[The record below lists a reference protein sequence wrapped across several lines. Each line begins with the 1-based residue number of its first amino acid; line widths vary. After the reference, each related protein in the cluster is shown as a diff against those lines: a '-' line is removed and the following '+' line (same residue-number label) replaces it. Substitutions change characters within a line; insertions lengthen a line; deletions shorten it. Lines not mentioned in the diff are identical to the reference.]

1 MIPWYGPPSGGLT
14 HEPEIAVSSTQRLT
28 QRQVV
33 AAVGIARVGEPGYL
47 MANASW
53 SIRPCFAPTA
63 DHKTVWPRRP
73 QVISP

>member
-1 MIPWYGPPSGGLT
+1 
-14 HEPEIAVSSTQRLT
+14 VSSTQRLT

-33 AAVGIARVGEPGYL
+33 AAVDVARAREAGFL